1 MTAVV
6 LTKVINKKGSPKRP
20 PHKYQELLLFQLFEC
35 AVVVKHNDV

>member
-6 LTKVINKKGSPKRP
+6 LTKVINKKRQPQKAAS
-20 PHKYQELLLFQLFEC
+20 LNLLFQLFEC